1 MEFTNYGYFEKGV
14 EVSDGYYRIR
24 FLNDKNRGAVW
35 REIVRYLKKFIPKEG
50 AVLDLGAG
58 YCDFINQVGAQDR
71 YALDV
76 NENLSKYTAAGVK
89 PLVGK
94 TEEVLEQ
101 FANNSVGLVFSSNF
115 LEHLN
120 WPEIERV
127 AFQVRRILPEG
138 GCWIIIQPNFKY
150 AYRGYF
156 DDYTH
161 RTIFTETSLSDYLAS
176 KGFILEQKFAR
187 FLPFSFHTRLPKL
200 AFLVRIYLRLP
211 FKPWGRQM
219 LIIVRKKKNVA

>member
-1 MEFTNYGYFEKGV
+1 M
-14 EVSDGYYRIR
+14 SDGYYRTR
-24 FLNDKNRGAVW
+24 FRYDKNREVVW
-35 REIVRYLKKFIPKEG
+35 REIIRYLEKFIPKEG
-50 AVLDLGAG
+50 TVLDLGAG
-58 YCDFINQVGAQDR
+58 YCDFINQVRTLDR

-76 NENLSKYTAAGVK
+76 NENLSKYAAAGVK

-94 TEEVLEQ
+94 AEEVLER

-120 WPEIERV
+120 WSEIERV
-127 AFQVRRILPEG
+127 TFQVGRILSEG
-138 GCWIIIQPNFKY
+138 GRWIILQPNFKY
-150 AYRGYF
+150 AYRSYF

-161 RTIFTETSLSDYLAS
+161 RTIFTETSLSDYLVS
-176 KGFILEQKFAR
+176 EGFILEQKSAK
-187 FLPFSFHTRLPKL
+187 FLPLSFYSRLPKP

-219 LIIVRKKKNVA
+219 LIIVRKEKNVA